1 MDIIPCTCGLF
12 SFVRR
17 RIPLYIDVYRFLHVY
32 IVDPLVDHLL
42 KGIAFL
48 EQPNNA
54 KGVLQIALRMG
65 LDFLQTDY
73 LVLEP
78 CFAIVATQ
86 IKEALIRIQQLNL
99 AHGGVLMGREN
110 KNVFA
115 GIVQKFFPVPEK
127 LGNEPRKGLS

>member
-1 MDIIPCTCGLF
+1 M
-12 SFVRR
+12 
-17 RIPLYIDVYRFLHVY
+17 PLSIDVYCFLHFY
-32 IVDPLVDHLL
+32 IVDPLVDHLV

-54 KGVLQIALRMG
+54 KGVLQIVLCLG
-65 LDFLQTDY
+65 LNSFQTDY

-86 IKEALIRIQQLNL
+86 TKELLIRIQLNP
-99 AHGGVLMGREN
+99 AHDGVLMGQE

-115 GIVQKFFPVPEK
+115 GIVKKYFPVPE
-127 LGNEPRKGLS
+127 

>member
-1 MDIIPCTCGLF
+1 M
-12 SFVRR
+12 
-17 RIPLYIDVYRFLHVY
+17 
-32 IVDPLVDHLL
+32 DHLL